1 MSTPTLLSPS
11 QAEPQV
17 AEMFKSEEGCALS
30 VSEERAFKGEWLPLG
45 TVSIASAGLDDSAL
59 TRLVQRG
66 AFKWRL
72 PNLDE
77 SIATASKL
85 LDAKDD
91 DGRVRKAM
99 NEVASIAARVGLI
112 HPRFDPMAIEQ
123 MPFRRS
129 TTIVADTS
137 GVLQG
142 ALDFV
147 ARYLHPAARVKV
159 PAIAQMEISNQANRF
174 LRIRRARRAKGPVRE
189 LTEHL
194 TSQGG
199 QRALLRLELHSD
211 TEVERTY
218 LLGGP
223 ATVRI
228 REGFGSG
235 FERSEPQLTDSILRG
250 PVDSGSCPTPPSP
263 IGTGACGSTSD
274 RRSGAGAHGADRR
287 CPPVVLQRDER
298 VRRIRPAAVRKDIPS
313 FLGVRRPART
323 ADRTALGAGYG
334 LRLGPPRTGR

>member
-1 MSTPTLLSPS
+1 MSPPALLSPS

-17 AEMFKSEEGCALS
+17 AEMFKSGDGCVLS
-30 VSEERAFKGEWLPLG
+30 VSEERAFKSRWLPLG
-45 TVSIASAGLDDSAL
+45 TVSLASTELDDSAL
-59 TRLVQRG
+59 TKLVQRG
-66 AFKWRL
+66 AFEWRL
-72 PNLDE
+72 PDLNE

-91 DGRVRKAM
+91 DGRVRKSM
-99 NEVASIAARVGLI
+99 DEVASIAARVGLI

-129 TTIVADTS
+129 TTVVADTS

-159 PAIAQMEISNQANRF
+159 PAIAQMEIANQADRF
-174 LRIRRARRAKGPVRE
+174 LRIRRARKAKGHVRE
-189 LTEHL
+189 LMEHL

-211 TEVERTY
+211 NRGRAH
-218 LLGGP
+218 LPAGGP
-223 ATVRI
+223 ATVRV

-235 FERSEPQLTDSILRG
+235 FEGSGPQLTDSVLCG
-250 PVDSGSCPTPPSP
+250 PVDSGSRPTPPGP
-263 IGTGACGSTSD
+263 IGSGACGSTSD
-274 RRSGAGAHGADRR
+274 RRSGAGAHGAGRG

-298 VRRIRPAAVRKDIPS
+298 VRRVRPAAVRKDFPS
-313 FLGVRRPART
+313 FLGVCPTRT
-323 ADRTALGAGYG
+323 ADCTALGAGHG